1 MSIELRELLVKI
13 RAETGGA
20 TKKLASFGQVV
31 TGINQGLQLLASV
44 SKLAFRA
51 TIGMVNE
58 FTAQSD
64 GAIKTARALGM
75 TTSAYQELSFAA
87 QRSGSDISAIKLGL
101 TKLGS
106 ALNDAAIVGSG
117 KTPIDQTL
125 AQLGLTG
132 EELRKVAPEKRL
144 LKIADAMK
152 VFKGSAEASALA
164 AKLFGV
170 RAGPGLANLLFEGA
184 DGIET
189 LQARARELGIVMDE
203 DVLVAS
209 EKYVDSMLDLKSVI
223 EGVKGK
229 ALGPLIPVFSGL
241 VDKMTD
247 WLNANRQFI
256 ALKVEQLFAKIQS
269 AVPAMTR
276 TFRFLAETVGILAKN
291 FFKFLGFLSTI
302 IEPSTLAKVIG
313 IAGAL
318 TKLTSLVTG
327 LRALIAA
334 PIFNPWLLGITAVV
348 AGLGLAAVK
357 INQINKEVA
366 FARSTESND
375 LKLSSKER
383 GLVEELKDSLEK
395 GGSKRDAVEKLKSL
409 KTDRSIDK
417 VLNTLTSRFE
427 FDKFRQDDVQKMR
440 ELLKPFRQEM
450 RDDAENAKNLALLK
464 KEGAIAD
471 EQARAI
477 AAQKRIQAQFKHAQ
491 GLTASGGVD
500 ESVRTEELLKLIDQ
514 AARGGRSL
522 DGLLAGRKI
531 EGGVPPVIT
540 VTNRFFNLTNHV
552 DIQAQ
557 GGSSD
562 EVVSMVM
569 KKFNMQVD
577 ADLRRAVK
585 AVETPE
591 VG

>member
-20 TKKLASFGQVV
+20 TKKLVSFGQVV
-31 TGINQGLQLLASV
+31 TGINQGLQLLATV
-44 SKLAFRA
+44 SKVAFNA

-64 GAIKTARALGM
+64 DAIKTARALGM
-75 TTSAYQELSFAA
+75 TTNAYQELSFAA

-106 ALNDAAIVGSG
+106 ALNDAAIAGTG
-117 KTPIDQTL
+117 KMPIDQTL

-144 LKIADAMK
+144 LKIAEAMK
-152 VFKGSAEASALA
+152 VFKGSAEASSLA

-170 RAGPGLANLLFEGA
+170 RAGPGLANLLFEGEA
-184 DGIET
+184 GIEK
-189 LQARARELGIVMDE
+189 LQARARDLGIVMDE

-209 EKYVDSMLDLKSVI
+209 EVYQDSLLDLKSVI

-229 ALGPLIPVFSGL
+229 ALAPLIPVFSQL
-241 VDKMTD
+241 VDTMTD

-256 ALKVEQLFAKIQS
+256 ALRVEEIFAKMMAALP
-269 AVPAMTR
+269 AVTR
-276 TFRFLAETVGILAKN
+276 A
-291 FFKFLGFLSTI
+291 FKFLVKVIGESVKRFVELVGI
-302 IEPSTLAKVIG
+302 ISQFVDPSTLAKIAG
-313 IAGAL
+313 IAGGLA
-318 TKLTSLVTG
+318 KVMSLVTG
-327 LRALIAA
+327 LRSLIAL

-450 RDDAENAKNLALLK
+450 RDDAENAKNLALL
-464 KEGAIAD
+464 
-471 EQARAI
+471 
-477 AAQKRIQAQFKHAQ
+477 
-491 GLTASGGVD
+491 
-500 ESVRTEELLKLIDQ
+500 
-514 AARGGRSL
+514 
-522 DGLLAGRKI
+522 
-531 EGGVPPVIT
+531 
-540 VTNRFFNLTNHV
+540 
-552 DIQAQ
+552 
-557 GGSSD
+557 
-562 EVVSMVM
+562 
-569 KKFNMQVD
+569 
-577 ADLRRAVK
+577 
-585 AVETPE
+585 
-591 VG
+591 